1 MKKLRVIITCLLAWL
16 LVGCAATAEFAVRIR
31 SVSDPARSAGRNYV
45 LLPGDK
51 DVSSDPQFGEL
62 AGYVR
67 RTLAELDY
75 REVETASADTIIL
88 LRYGLDPSSIDIK
101 QLVRPAL
108 LNSNGVVPVAPAVAY
123 GAATPLGPSHSI
135 THAALP
141 ITPVTAVYRRWLL
154 LEALDARSSEKVV
167 LWKIAA
173 VESGYY
179 PDLKRLFPIML
190 AACKPFIGQ
199 TTKEEVVY
207 LEEDDDEVSSIRGN
221 SDP

>member
-1 MKKLRVIITCLLAWL
+1 MAWL
-16 LVGCAATAEFAVRIR
+16 LVGCAATGEFVVRLR
-31 SVSDPARSAGRNYV
+31 SVSDPALSAGRNYI

-51 DVSSDPQFGEL
+51 DVSSDPHFGEL

-75 REVETASADTIIL
+75 REVETASADIIIL

-101 QLVRPAL
+101 HLVRPAL
-108 LNSNGVVPVAPAVAY
+108 LNSNGAIPMAPLAY

-154 LEALDARSSEKVV
+154 LEALHARSSEKVTV
-167 LWKIAA
+167 WKIAA

-199 TTKEEVVY
+199 TTKEEEVVY
-207 LEEDDDEVSSIRGN
+207 LEEDDEEVSSIRG
-221 SDP
+221 D